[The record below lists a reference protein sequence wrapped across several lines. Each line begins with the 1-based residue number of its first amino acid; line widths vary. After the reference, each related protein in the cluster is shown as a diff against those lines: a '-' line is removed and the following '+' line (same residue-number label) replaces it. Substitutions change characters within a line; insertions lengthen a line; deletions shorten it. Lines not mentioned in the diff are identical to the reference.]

1 MPGRDVTQLLLE
13 LRGGRREALAELLP
27 LVYQELRWIA
37 SQRLAH
43 QGGQTLSATA
53 LVHEAYLKMFDQT
66 QLAWNDRKHF
76 FAVASM
82 AMRQLVV
89 DNARRKR
96 AAKHGGGLQRV
107 DLEAIQIGVADPSEE
122 VLSLD
127 EALTRLSRLDERLA
141 RVVEMRYFGGLSV
154 EETAEAL
161 DLDPRTIK
169 RDWRKARALLYRTLK
184 DPEDR

>member
-1 MPGRDVTQLLLE
+1 VVDRDVTQLLVE
-13 LRGGRREALAELLP
+13 LRDGRRGALGELLP

-37 SQRLAH
+37 GHRLSRQEPA
-43 QGGQTLSATA
+43 TLSATA
-53 LVHEAYLKMFDQT
+53 LVHEAYLKLFDQT
-66 QLAWNDRKHF
+66 RLAWNDRKHF

-82 AMRQLVV
+82 AMRQVVV

-96 AAKHGGGLQRV
+96 AHKHGGDLRRV
-107 DLEAIQIGVADPSEE
+107 DLDSLEIGVDDPVEL

-127 EALTRLSRLDERLA
+127 QALTRLAQLNERLA

-161 DLDPRTIK
+161 DLDARTVK
-169 RDWRKARALLYRTLK
+169 RDWRKARALLYRSLM
-184 DPEDR
+184 DPRGS